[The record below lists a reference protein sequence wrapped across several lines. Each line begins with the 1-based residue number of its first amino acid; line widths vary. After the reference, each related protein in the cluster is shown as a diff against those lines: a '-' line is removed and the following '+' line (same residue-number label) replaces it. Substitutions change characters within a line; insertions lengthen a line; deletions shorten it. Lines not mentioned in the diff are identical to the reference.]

1 MAEKKTT
8 SGHRIRLLRSRC
20 LKTLLMHQSIP
31 PAPSPPSLPELLRS
45 ICPPCHSR
53 GWGICKFC
61 TTRGPGVCQP
71 WGHFWAFDTN
81 AVSYQNRTTQK
92 VLLEKTQIGSSVK
105 DRNKLKRVVKA
116 CSRLCMHF
124 FIALSQD
131 YIAKLEL
138 SMWIN
143 VFWLLNQIS
152 VDIIWRTSF
161 HIYKTIHNI
170 QLNSALLILMA
181 IVLH

>member
-1 MAEKKTT
+1 MHLSVFLKFFCHHCTASTWKFLISCFMKDVSQTNDDELFSYSELGYEIAYIWQSTRLAIMARNLERLGIHAGRCRDIFYLNLSHWRVAEKKTT

-31 PAPSPPSLPELLRS
+31 PAPSPPSLPEVLRS

-92 VLLEKTQIGSSVK
+92 FLLEKT
-105 DRNKLKRVVKA
+105 
-116 CSRLCMHF
+116 
-124 FIALSQD
+124 
-131 YIAKLEL
+131 
-138 SMWIN
+138 
-143 VFWLLNQIS
+143 
-152 VDIIWRTSF
+152 
-161 HIYKTIHNI
+161 
-170 QLNSALLILMA
+170 
-181 IVLH
+181 